1 MATSE
6 ELPEITNLRRLLQD
20 NTYEIEYE
28 IIGNHYIDYNY
39 YDFNPGTKPDIK
51 NQCYKA
57 MIDFFLLGASTFTTE
72 TDICTRLRNLFT
84 HPTEQLTG
92 NMADNQLVA
101 SYIVLDFTVF
111 CMEWVRRI
119 FTSDEDQDVK
129 DITLD
134 GLKTGLDGFD
144 NGYSFTSSKLS
155 QLFYYTRDPSSPT
168 GLKKEYKLVTR
179 VLSSCISIQ
188 RDLEKV
194 GIKRQLYTFACN
206 RIVTLYI
213 ERIRN
218 PSVKPTYIK
227 GGDFDEDRTPWKD
240 SVMNRPEPGIR
251 MRTMTILHSENQY
264 MRPLLD
270 LLVRERP
277 ESKGGYGNSTYSRRH
292 FRIHRRSRSS
302 TRSSTRTHRTRRRT
316 TRRRP

>member
-1 MATSE
+1 
-6 ELPEITNLRRLLQD
+6 
-20 NTYEIEYE
+20 
-28 IIGNHYIDYNY
+28 
-39 YDFNPGTKPDIK
+39 
-51 NQCYKA
+51 
-57 MIDFFLLGASTFTTE
+57 MIFFLLDVKTFTMKS
-72 TDICTRLRNLFT
+72 DICIRLKKLFT

-92 NMADNQLVA
+92 FMADNQLLA

-144 NGYSFTSSKLS
+144 NGYSFISSKLS

-188 RDLEKV
+188 RNLEQV

-227 GGDFDEDRTPWKD
+227 GGDFDEDRIPWKD

-251 MRTMTILHSENQY
+251 MRTMTILHSANKY
-264 MRPLLD
+264 MMPLLD
-270 LLVRERP
+270 LLGRARP
-277 ESKGGYGNSTYSRRH
+277 ESKGGYGNTTYSRRR
-292 FRIHRRSRSS
+292 FRIHRRSRSF
-302 TRSSTRTHRTRRRT
+302 TRTRRT
-316 TRRRP
+316 TRRRR

>member
-20 NTYEIEYE
+20 NTYEIILEYDT
-28 IIGNHYIDYNY
+28 IDYNY
-39 YDFNPGTKPDIK
+39 YDFNLGTTHDIK
-51 NQCYKA
+51 NECYKA
-57 MIDFFLLGASTFTTE
+57 MIDFFLLDVKTFTMTS
-72 TDICTRLRNLFT
+72 DICIRLNKLFT

-92 NMADNQLVA
+92 SMVNNQLVA

-111 CMEWVRRI
+111 CMRWVQSV

-129 DITLD
+129 DRKLD
-134 GLKTGLDGFD
+134 GLKSGLDGFD
-144 NGYSFTSSKLS
+144 NRSGITSSKLS
-155 QLFYYTRDPSSPT
+155 QLFYCTRDPSSPT

-188 RDLEKV
+188 RNLEQV
-194 GIKRQLYTFACN
+194 GIKRPLYTFACN

-227 GGDFDEDRTPWKD
+227 GGDFDEDRKPWKD
-240 SVMNRPEPGIR
+240 SVINRLEPGIR
-251 MRTMTILHSENQY
+251 MRTMKLLHSENKY
-264 MRPLLD
+264 MMPLLD
-270 LLVRERP
+270 LLGRARP
-277 ESKGGYGNSTYSRRH
+277 ESKGGYGTSTYSRRH

-302 TRSSTRTHRTRRRT
+302 TRRRTHITRRR
-316 TRRRP
+316 RR